1 MRARVTHF
9 LQKQATVEVFFP
21 FDGFATPVLAEELQ
35 LLWQHGSQRIFAN
48 VVWCSGRVGQ
58 KKLCVCPDVSTPD
71 ICFSHL
77 GLNCQGLPV
86 WTLGVVIMVDALSVF
101 SFPSLSPFVLLL

>member
-1 MRARVTHF
+1 MWCGAAV
-9 LQKQATVEVFFP
+9 A
-21 FDGFATPVLAEELQ
+21 LAK
-35 LLWQHGSQRIFAN
+35 
-48 VVWCSGRVGQ
+48 
-58 KKLCVCPDVSTPD
+58 KKLCVCPDVPTPD